1 MPLSPVFR
9 FGQSP
14 GARRRA
20 GEQRSQHLIEL
31 VSLLASDVQATAPQA
46 KNFEIVLR
54 LLSSQRYGA
63 FQQSLRA
70 CTLCCYVGTYFYLGY
85 ILYLDKLLKLFV
97 WGLLG

>member
-1 MPLSPVFR
+1 MFLPERCFSSIIITYTPVPSVPGVPYGR

-31 VSLLASDVQATAPQA
+31 VSLLASGVRATAPQA
-46 KNFEIVLR
+46 KMFEIVLR

-63 FQQSLRA
+63 FQQSRECA
-70 CTLCCYVGTYFYLGY
+70 HYAVMWVRIF
-85 ILYLDKLLKLFV
+85 I
-97 WGLLG
+97 